1 MNTVFMEMPMTSPTS
16 SPLRVIGRAV
26 PVPGGAAQPLMG
38 CRVRAGFPSP
48 ADDHLDVEIDLHAH
62 VVRRPAATYFV
73 RAEGDSMLGDGIH
86 DGDLLVVDRSL
97 EPLPGRVVV
106 VAVDGE
112 PTVKRLARRGEQTFL
127 VASNPSFAPIPLT
140 GRECE
145 VWGVVTHVIHA
156 LAGGGS

>member
-1 MNTVFMEMPMTSPTS
+1 MSFASRVFA
-16 SPLRVIGRAV
+16 VGRAASASAA
-26 PVPGGAAQPLMG
+26 GSGAQPLMG

-62 VVRRPAATYFV
+62 VVRRPASTYFV

-106 VAVDGE
+106 IAVDGE
-112 PTVKRLARRGEQTFL
+112 PTVKRLARLGARTVL
-127 VASNPSFAPIPLT
+127 MASNPRFAPIPLE
-140 GRECE
+140 GRECQ
-145 VWGVVTHVIHA
+145 VWGVVTHVVHA
-156 LAGGGS
+156 LPGAAP